1 MDNLKY
7 NAMGV
12 AEPQPLGSKSP
23 ASNPGVVYQP
33 ANQPTN
39 PGALKVAPQAVRNI
53 IYKAQD
59 GGATNV
65 GTQSDS
71 PAVVNIDGVNIGGA
85 AGILIYD
92 KDYKT
97 AAPLF
102 ATWNSAITYAKGDLV
117 GFGHFNYVALKS
129 SSNKQPDT
137 NPTFWMT
144 TSPIGL
150 PSVILLETFA
160 SPTALT
166 IQNRPDAASPITL
179 AAITNNSSEAAD
191 ALTLTGLNVVSTH
204 FTQIATLVGA
214 DTGSGPGF
222 TTFWMSDGASPNG
235 ALSGN
240 TGDICFNGPNG
251 ALFYCISGTNWAQ
264 AVTSGGAISGQYASA
279 EFDNGNVATTAT
291 INWNNGNVQYATM
304 TADTTFTFSNPLS
317 GGRYVLE
324 LAGAHTPTLPGAV
337 RWSGGITPT
346 PTATAGKKDIYN
358 FVYSA
363 KETLYDG
370 IQSANFATT

>member
-12 AEPQPLGSKSP
+12 AEPQPLGSQSP

-33 ANQPTN
+33 ANKPTN
-39 PGALKVAPQAVRNI
+39 PGALKVAVQAVRNI

-59 GGATNV
+59 GGATNI

-71 PAVVNIDGVNIGGA
+71 PAVINIDGVNIGGA

-117 GFGHFNYVALKS
+117 GFGHFNYVALQS

-166 IQNRPDAASPITL
+166 IQNRPDASTPISL
-179 AAITNNSSEAAD
+179 ATITNNSSQAAD

-204 FTQIATLVGA
+204 FTQIASFIGA
-214 DTGSGPGF
+214 DTGSGSGF
-222 TTFWMSDGASPNG
+222 TTFWMSDGASPSG
-235 ALSGN
+235 ALSGSQ
-240 TGDICFNGPNG
+240 GDICYNGPSG
-251 ALFYCISGTNWAQ
+251 QPFYCGGGTTW
-264 AVTSGGAISGQYASA
+264 TG
-279 EFDNGNVATTAT
+279 
-291 INWNNGNVQYATM
+291 M
-304 TADTTFTFSNPLS
+304 
-317 GGRYVLE
+317 
-324 LAGAHTPTLPGAV
+324 
-337 RWSGGITPT
+337 
-346 PTATAGKKDIYN
+346 
-358 FVYSA
+358 
-363 KETLYDG
+363 
-370 IQSANFATT
+370 